1 MRLIKTSPVEGRGQS
16 GERPKVRT
24 WGADDGSEGDYV
36 TTYVEWTMI
45 QAIEELLEALMKLR
59 ARLLAGE
66 STDRLSDPT

>member
-1 MRLIKTSPVEGRGQS
+1 MRLIKSSQVEVRGRLGQQPVRA
-16 GERPKVRT
+16 
-24 WGADDGSEGDYV
+24 WGTDDESEGDYV